1 VKVEKLAKIGGK
13 GQNCYPLSPTT
24 GANAGVTV
32 TNKSSGVDFN
42 FTIPPGA
49 DGADGDNIFDADG
62 NLTVLGTNSSHNTT
76 VYPFRVSTKSSSS
89 TQVEEGIGTGIEFK
103 VERQDTDN
111 KQGHCGAIRVY
122 GAAGIPGTSDY
133 WNMAFRA
140 SLHRKARRVTGLA
153 TAEVILHQYFVL
165 PTDVSLKKAARLIS
179 MAGHPGPSLS
189 SFLEEGALATC
200 ALHTPA
206 TTKHS

>member
-122 GAAGIPGTSDY
+122 GAAGIPGTRVS
-133 WNMAFRA
+133 WRKGRSRPARCTRRRRPNTHERLKFRD
-140 SLHRKARRVTGLA
+140 SNPT
-153 TAEVILHQYFVL
+153 L
-165 PTDVSLKKAARLIS
+165 PESFRL
-179 MAGHPGPSLS
+179 
-189 SFLEEGALATC
+189 T
-200 ALHTPA
+200 
-206 TTKHS
+206 